1 MCFSLSVNKNP
12 GFHPYEETGI
22 FLLFIEFYPIMC
34 QNLRQLIPA
43 GSVKIYAQNL
53 YTGSG

>member
-1 MCFSLSVNKNP
+1 MR
-12 GFHPYEETGI
+12 ETGI

-43 GSVKIYAQNL
+43 GPVKIYAQIYL
-53 YTGSG
+53 QALAE